1 MALVQK
7 SFTFDSSLEMK
18 DAGLVATSAAATVDS
33 AAKIIDLGSGAVDS
47 EVVIDI
53 SAIETASTDEIYT
66 VKVQGSNSATF
77 SSGIVELGSMELGHA
92 TPLTGDTTTTTG
104 RYIICFSNN
113 QNGTIYRYVRIY
125 TVVAGS
131 VSTGINYTAFLVK
144 E

>member
-7 SFTFDSSLEMK
+7 SFTFDSSLELK
-18 DAGLVATSAAATVDS
+18 DAGLVASSAAATVDS
-33 AAKIIDLGSGAVDS
+33 AAKIIDLGTGAVDS

-66 VKVQGSNSATF
+66 VKIQGSNSATF

-131 VSTGINYTAFLVK
+131 VATGINYTAFLVK